1 MEAKKLKINIK
12 QAADKKFELEVTEKT
27 TILEVKEQCAKTVG
41 CKSNELKLIYKGFSF
56 KKPKNIR
63 FFYFNKE
70 KF

>member
-41 CKSNELKLIYKGFSF
+41 CKSNELKLIYKGFF
-56 KKPKNIR
+56 
-63 FFYFNKE
+63 
-70 KF
+70 